1 MALNLFWLTQCLPR
15 QPPSLTLLPLLE
27 LKFSRPGPPKP
38 ACMGRNGAANRF
50 PVQVTVR
57 KNTLWQKKK
66 KNAVHI
72 PFWFSFS
79 HYRKRRGEAEVNAIL
94 SVWLKKKMDY
104 LWVCLCV
111 CQYCLLWFYLPSL
124 GSAGECSVGLV
135 TDRKLL
141 LTGHNRVVEMTPSQH
156 NWHSRSN
163 SSCSFFPWDPAMI
176 RY

>member
-1 MALNLFWLTQCLPR
+1 MGGVGGQSCKSSRLLSSKMALNLFWLTQCLPR

-50 PVQVTVR
+50 PVQVMVR
-57 KNTLWQKKK
+57 KNTLWQKTKKK

-94 SVWLKKKMDY
+94 SVWLKKKMDH
-104 LWVCLCV
+104 LWVCLSVFVCV
-111 CQYCLLWFYLPSL
+111 PVLSPLILSPFFGFCRWVQCWT
-124 GSAGECSVGLV
+124 GHRQEAV
-135 TDRKLL
+135 TD
-141 LTGHNRVVEMTPSQH
+141 GSQ
-156 NWHSRSN
+156 
-163 SSCSFFPWDPAMI
+163 SCRWDDA
-176 RY
+176 